1 MHLKSIV
8 GGRSLRNRSGGV
20 RRWNGADLHAIR
32 VTGTARKATVSI
44 ENRPMPQYDALIS
57 TKAALFR
64 QKFLQASSPLR
75 IVGAH
80 DGLGA
85 QLIERHGLDG
95 VWASGLEISASHG
108 VPDANILTMTQYL
121 ERAQEMHTASGLPV
135 LCDVDTGYGNSSNV
149 HYLVKQ
155 YQASG
160 IAGIVIEDKLFPK
173 VNSFVPGR
181 QELASVP
188 EFCGKLAA
196 AHDARQTEDFLVI
209 ARVEALIAGWGM
221 EEALRRA
228 AAYVQAGADGILIHS
243 KAKTGDEIRAFLR
256 AWNKRAPI
264 VLVPT
269 TYPDLT
275 YDEMGTLGVNL
286 VIYANQCLRASI
298 SAMHRVLETIQRE
311 KSTVAIEREI
321 ATVKEIFELQG
332 MMAMKEHEKRY
343 LRTSKT
349 VHAIVPAAGTPKHE
363 GKMAELL
370 RDRPVAMLDVGG
382 KPLIDRVVESLN
394 LAGVQD
400 VTVLTGYK
408 GEMIHLASGDVRRV
422 PDYER
427 GGILHS
433 VAVAA
438 DKFADSVLIQ
448 YGDVLVSHE
457 NLRSFIECEDPI
469 VILTSPLLREGR
481 YRHKQFE
488 VVSLARPNASL
499 RTLERHPRNTAA
511 SIGTDVPQ
519 EAAQA
524 EFVGLVLLNPQG
536 VCQWNEAM
544 ETLSDEER
552 RTFSLAAFLQRLI
565 DRGAE
570 IATFEARTGWS
581 EIHSVED
588 YEQVQ
593 SLLQSA

>member
-1 MHLKSIV
+1 
-8 GGRSLRNRSGGV
+8 
-20 RRWNGADLHAIR
+20 
-32 VTGTARKATVSI
+32 
-44 ENRPMPQYDALIS
+44 MPQYDAHIP

-85 QLIERHGLDG
+85 QLIERHGFDG

-155 YQASG
+155 YEASG
-160 IAGIVIEDKLFPK
+160 IAGIVMEDKLFPK

-196 AHDARQTEDFLVI
+196 ARDARKTEDFLVI

-228 AAYVQAGADGILIHS
+228 EAYVQAGADGILIHS
-243 KAKTGDEIRAFLR
+243 KAKTGDEIRAFLT
-256 AWNKRAPI
+256 AWGKRAPI

-286 VIYANQCLRASI
+286 IIYANQCLRASI

-311 KSTVAIEREI
+311 RSTVAIEGEI

-332 MMAMKEHEKRY
+332 MMAMKEHEKKY

-349 VHAIVPAAGTPKHE
+349 VHAIIPAAGVPRHE
-363 GKMAELL
+363 GKMAEIL
-370 RDRPVAMLDVGG
+370 RERPVAMLDLGG

-400 VTVLTGYK
+400 VTVLAGYK
-408 GEMIHLASGDVRRV
+408 GDMVQLASGEKRTVA
-422 PDYER
+422 DYDR

-433 VAVAA
+433 IAVAA
-438 DKFADSVLIQ
+438 DKFADNVLIQ

-457 NLRSFIECEDPI
+457 NLRSFVECEEPI
-469 VILTSPLLREGR
+469 VIMTSPLLRGGR
-481 YRHKQFE
+481 YEYKVFE
-488 VVSLARPNASL
+488 TVALARPSASL
-499 RTLERHPRNTAA
+499 RTLERHPRNTAV
-511 SIGTDVPQ
+511 SVGTDLPSA
-519 EAAQA
+519 AAQA

-536 VCQWNEAM
+536 VRQWREAL
-544 ETLSDEER
+544 EALGAEERQTLS
-552 RTFSLAAFLQRLI
+552 LVAFLQRLI

-570 IATFEARTGWS
+570 ITTFEARTGWS
-581 EIHSVED
+581 EIHSIDD